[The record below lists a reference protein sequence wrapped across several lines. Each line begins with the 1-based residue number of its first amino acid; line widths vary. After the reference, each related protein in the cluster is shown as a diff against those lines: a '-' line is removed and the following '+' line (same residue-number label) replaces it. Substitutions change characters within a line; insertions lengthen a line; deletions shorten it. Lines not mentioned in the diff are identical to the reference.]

1 MSDRLKDLQRQRAL
15 VQQQQEWLDREIDRE
30 MGAAPQPAATP
41 VVPAQAES
49 HAVEADADKLIE
61 QYSQGQRPIRDQVK
75 NGCLVYFFAAFA
87 VVGLVVALL
96 YLFRSGR

>member
-15 VQQQQEWLDREIDRE
+15 AQEQQDKLDREIARE
-30 MGAAPQPAATP
+30 MAATP
-41 VVPAQAES
+41 APAVSPSPEGT
-49 HAVEADADKLIE
+49 AVNADADKLIE

-75 NGCLVYFFAAFA
+75 SGCLVYFFAAFA